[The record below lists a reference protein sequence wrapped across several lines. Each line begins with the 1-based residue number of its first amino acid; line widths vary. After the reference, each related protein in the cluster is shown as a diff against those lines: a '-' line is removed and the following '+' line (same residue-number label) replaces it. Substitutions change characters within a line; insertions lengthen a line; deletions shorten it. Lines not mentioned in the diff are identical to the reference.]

1 MWVDLGEIWRVISM
15 ESASLFSPDVVD
27 LAIGHEVG
35 TFNSVQWVKL
45 ALLLNHELVDGVDED
60 EAVMSC

>member
-1 MWVDLGEIWRVISM
+1 M
-15 ESASLFSPDVVD
+15 ESASLFSLDVVD

-60 EAVMSC
+60 EAVMGC

>member
-1 MWVDLGEIWRVISM
+1 M